1 MTSSSWADL
10 IKDASASGAS
20 FEPLPDGI
28 YDLKVVEA
36 STATTA
42 KGKTM
47 YKVKAEVQTGPHAR
61 RLLWDNLVVSPES
74 PNAMAFFFRKL
85 KAIGLGHEFFATEP
99 TDAAI
104 VAALSGRQFRGKV
117 GSRTYNEKTSNEIQ
131 EYLPATQGGLPA
143 GAVAPGV
150 PAPAAPAQ
158 APAAPPA
165 AAPAAPA
172 PAPQAAPQPFPQAP
186 AAPAPAAPAPASPWD
201 NTPTVPAAPGEQGG
215 FAAPATPF

>member
-20 FEPLPDGI
+20 FDPLPDGV

-85 KAIGLGHEFFATEP
+85 KAIGLGHEFFSTEP

-104 VAALSGRQFRGKV
+104 VAALTGRQFRGKV
-117 GSRTYNEKTSNEIQ
+117 GSRTYNDKTSNEIQ

-143 GAVAPGV
+143 GAVAPGAPAPAAAPAV
-150 PAPAAPAQ
+150 APAAPA
-158 APAAPPA
+158 
-165 AAPAAPA
+165 AAPA
-172 PAPQAAPQPFPQAP
+172 PAPAPAPQGFPQAP
-186 AAPAPAAPAPASPWD
+186 AAAPAPAPAAPAPASPWD
-201 NTPTVPAAPGEQGG
+201 NTPTIPQAPDSGG

>member
-20 FEPLPDGI
+20 FDPLPDGV

-85 KAIGLGHEFFATEP
+85 KAIGLGHEFFSTEP

-104 VAALSGRQFRGKV
+104 VAALSGRVFRGKV
-117 GSRTYNEKTSNEIQ
+117 GSRTYNDKTSNEIQ

-143 GAVAPGV
+143 GAVAPGA
-150 PAPAAPAQ
+150 PAPAAA
-158 APAAPPA
+158 APVAAPPA
-165 AAPAAPA
+165 AAPAPA
-172 PAPQAAPQPFPQAP
+172 PAPQGFPQAP
-186 AAPAPAAPAPASPWD
+186 AAAPAPAPAAPAPASPWD
-201 NTPTVPAAPGEQGG
+201 NTPTAPQAPDAGG